1 MIDAKTRMEEIRS
14 YPSTFLLWE
23 YDRLVQKLELL
34 SDLEDWDLDAL
45 SNELDFMRAE
55 IAYRMERAQE
65 VGAV

>member
-14 YPSTFLLWE
+14 LPSTYLLWE
-23 YDRLVQKLELL
+23 YDRLVLKLELL
-34 SDLEDWDLDAL
+34 SDLEDWDLDAM
-45 SNELDFMRAE
+45 SNELAFMRAE